1 MSGVGFFELVILF
14 MIGLVVL
21 GPKRLPQ
28 VASQL
33 GSWLGQA
40 RRMAR
45 VMKRQLEEELDIGDE
60 FKDLRNIGE
69 ELRDDL
75 TTRPSAM
82 HVPRDDDTYSP
93 MHDEPE
99 SPTANAP
106 AGDESQGD
114 AESDD
119 TGHGSTQAD
128 SAQADSTEIDEPAQ
142 EATREKS
149 A

>member
-21 GPKRLPQ
+21 GPKRLPK
-28 VASQL
+28 VASQI

-45 VMKRQLEEELDIGDE
+45 VMRRQLEDELNVGDE
-60 FKDLRNIGE
+60 LKDLKNIGE

-75 TTRPSAM
+75 TIGPGAM

-93 MHDEPE
+93 VHDEPD
-99 SPTANAP
+99 PAAVTADAP
-106 AGDESQGD
+106 EKERATDETQANDDD
-114 AESDD
+114 AEPEE
-119 TGHGSTQAD
+119 TR
-128 SAQADSTEIDEPAQ
+128 Q
-142 EATREKS
+142 EATGGKP

>member
-45 VMKRQLEEELDIGDE
+45 VMKRQLEEELNVGDE
-60 FKDLRNIGE
+60 LNDLRNIGE

-75 TTRPSAM
+75 TIRPSAM

-93 MHDEPE
+93 MHDEPDPAPVSVE
-99 SPTANAP
+99 TAA
-106 AGDESQGD
+106 DEE
-114 AESDD
+114 A
-119 TGHGSTQAD
+119 AD
-128 SAQADSTEIDEPAQ
+128 SDTEDDEPDTDAAEQ
-142 EATREKS
+142 AATKEKS

>member
-21 GPKRLPQ
+21 GPKRLPK
-28 VASQL
+28 VASQI

-45 VMKRQLEEELDIGDE
+45 VMRRQLEDELNVGDE
-60 FKDLRNIGE
+60 LKDLKNIGE

-75 TTRPSAM
+75 TIGPGAM
-82 HVPRDDDTYSP
+82 HVPRDDDSYSP
-93 MHDEPE
+93 LHDDSDPVPVAEEAAERERTTDEPR
-99 SPTANAP
+99 AD
-106 AGDESQGD
+106 DED
-114 AESDD
+114 V
-119 TGHGSTQAD
+119 
-128 SAQADSTEIDEPAQ
+128 EPEEARQ
-142 EATREKS
+142 EATGGKP

>member
-1 MSGVGFFELVILF
+1 MSGIGFFELVILF

-21 GPKRLPQ
+21 GPKRLPK

-60 FKDLRNIGE
+60 FKDLKNIGD
-69 ELRDDL
+69 ELREDL
-75 TTRPSAM
+75 SIGRNAM

-93 MHDEPE
+93 LHDDPE
-99 SPTANAP
+99 SAPVSADVAATETENA
-106 AGDESQGD
+106 AAQDADTDEAAK
-114 AESDD
+114 AEAE
-119 TGHGSTQAD
+119 TEPGAETQA
-128 SAQADSTEIDEPAQ
+128 
-142 EATREKS
+142 EAEAREKK